1 MKYYTVY
8 QITDLLNGKI
18 YIGKHETYDLNDKYM
33 GSGKILT
40 RAQKKHGLENFKKD
54 ILFIFDNEEEMIS
67 KEAEL
72 VNEDFCLRED
82 TYNICPGGKGGF
94 GYINNNGLNLY
105 SKNGQS
111 GYGLENINNGQ
122 HLKKLRS
129 DLDYSKHYR
138 KVLSESIKDYYNNGG
153 VNGFSGKIHTEETK
167 KIIGSKTSI
176 SQSGSGNSQYGK
188 PRSEE
193 TKEKIRQSLLNR
205 KKNKNLSN

>member
-18 YIGKHETYDLNDKYM
+18 YIGKHETTNLNDKYM

-40 RAQKKHGLENFKKD
+40 RTQKKHGLENFKKD
-54 ILFIFDNEEEMIS
+54 ILFIFDNEEEMNS

-72 VNEDFCLRED
+72 VSEAFCLRED

-94 GYINNNGLNLY
+94 GYINNNRLNLY

-138 KVLSESIKDYYNNGG
+138 KVLSESTKDYYNNGG

-167 KIIGSKTSI
+167 KRIGSKTSI
-176 SQSGSGNSQYGK
+176 SQSGSGNTQYGK

-205 KKNKNLSN
+205 KKNKNSSN